1 MHRLRLGQLGRASG
15 LVALGA
21 LVGSSALWAAGGA
34 AQAEIRACVA
44 PTDGHLYLA
53 GRCPGQVLT
62 WDTLGPPGPQGSPG
76 PPGPAGPQ
84 GAAGL
89 QGPPGPKGDPG
100 PAGGTSSVAK
110 ASLAVMPMGFRVVS
124 LTTKGKINYGEK
136 QGYYPQ
142 RYTATCP
149 LGYRAVGGGYAGLL
163 HASPKANARVV
174 TSRALGRSWVVDV
187 AHGGVHALQLTLTV
201 EVSCLRVVSAKLK
214 SPG

>member
-21 LVGSSALWAAGGA
+21 LVGSSALWAAGSA

-44 PTDGHLYLA
+44 PTDGHLYLG

-62 WDTLGPPGPQGSPG
+62 WDTLGPQGPPG

-84 GAAGL
+84 GAVGA
-89 QGPPGPKGDPG
+89 QGPPGPKGDQG
-100 PAGGTSSVAK
+100 PAGGTSAVAK
-110 ASLAVMPMGFRVVS
+110 ASLAVMPTGFRVVS
-124 LTTKGKINYGEK
+124 STTKGKINYGEK
-136 QGYYPQ
+136 KGYYPQ

-149 LGYRAVGGGYAGLL
+149 VGYRAVGGGYTGMLYAPLKG
-163 HASPKANARVV
+163 NARVV

-187 AHGGVHALQLTLTV
+187 AHDGVHALQMTLTV
-201 EVSCLRVVSAKLK
+201 EVSCLRVLTVLLK
-214 SPG
+214 PAG